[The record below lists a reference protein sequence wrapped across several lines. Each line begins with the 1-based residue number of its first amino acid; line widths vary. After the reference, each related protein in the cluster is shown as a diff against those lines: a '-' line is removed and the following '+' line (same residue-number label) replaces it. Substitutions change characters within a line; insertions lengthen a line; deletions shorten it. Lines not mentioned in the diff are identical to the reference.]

1 VLFGK
6 AATQLS
12 ALEAAQL
19 GAAVAE
25 LSGTGG
31 GAGQILDFAR
41 TFLGVDVLR
50 VDTAT
55 ADDAAGPGVEAGK
68 YLRDDVYV
76 SVKKGVTDESGSV
89 GVEIELTP
97 NISVESE
104 TDSTGQSDIGIK
116 FKWDY

>member
-1 VLFGK
+1 MLFGK
-6 AATQLS
+6 TATQLS

-19 GAAVAE
+19 GSAVAE

-31 GAGQILDFAR
+31 SAGQILDFAR
-41 TFLGVDVLR
+41 TMLGVDVLR
-50 VDTAT
+50 VGTAGT
-55 ADDAAGPGVEAGK
+55 SEAAGPGVEAGK

-76 SVKKGVTDESGSV
+76 SVKKGVTDESGTV